1 MLSLMYVIRVDLVF
15 LNTMLD
21 NFKKLSGLEINA
33 EKTLILP
40 INCLDTLKLD
50 ISHLGFKFISSM
62 PILGY
67 QVSDYQNMSEINF
80 K

>member
-21 NFKKLSGLEINA
+21 KKLSGLEINE